1 MWIAGPNTTRTSG
14 MSERLDLVTA
24 MRTNGAARAFTADP
38 VTDQQLYNVLDNAR
52 FAPSGGNKQGWHV
65 IVLKDPETRRSIA
78 GLAKMGWNE
87 YATLTAAGQRPFAA
101 DETGRWPGPGDVDLE
116 AARQTDRPWPFIDGL
131 ENAPAL
137 LIVAV
142 DMRQLA
148 ATDVELDRTQLVAGA
163 SIYPFCQ
170 NILLAARAEGLGGV
184 LTTFVV
190 RQEPKAQE
198 ILGLPKY
205 MAIAAMIAIGKPNQP
220 VSKLARKPVG
230 GFTTVDRFNGSAL
243 TGEVSTSAFTSS
255 PRDSQG

>member
-1 MWIAGPNTTRTSG
+1 
-14 MSERLDLVTA
+14 VT
-24 MRTNGAARAFTADP
+24 
-38 VTDQQLYNVLDNAR
+38 
-52 FAPSGGNKQGWHV
+52 
-65 IVLKDPETRRSIA
+65 

-101 DETGRWPGPGDVDLE
+101 DETGRWPGPGDVDLS
-116 AARQTDRPWPFIDGL
+116 AARVTDRPWPFLDGL

-137 LIVAV
+137 LIVAA

-198 ILGLPKY
+198 LLGLPKF
-205 MAIAAMIAIGKPNQP
+205 MAIAAMIAIGKPDQQ
-220 VSKLARKPVG
+220 VTKLARKPVG
-230 GFTTVDRFNGSAL
+230 AFTTVDRFDGSPL
-243 TGEVSTSAFTSS
+243 SGQPT
-255 PRDSQG
+255 R